1 MASTN
6 LLQLP
11 LHDLLQDETLIKGME
26 EMARLY
32 YSNSFLS
39 ISLYPAV
46 LAIAAGIL
54 LLVWYTGAE
63 VPGGYGS
70 TYQNRGDYDGDF
82 EERLN
87 KLQRQASALSKNAQE
102 LKTSFYSRSES
113 DDYDSASYSD
123 YDYKAT

>member
-11 LHDLLQDETLIKGME
+11 LHDLLQDETLIKGVE

-54 LLVWYTGAE
+54 LLVWYTG
-63 VPGGYGS
+63 VDVSTGGYGS

-87 KLQRQASALSKNAQE
+87 KLQRQASALHKNAQE
-102 LKTSFYSRSES
+102 LKTSFYSRSE
-113 DDYDSASYSD
+113 DYDSASYSD